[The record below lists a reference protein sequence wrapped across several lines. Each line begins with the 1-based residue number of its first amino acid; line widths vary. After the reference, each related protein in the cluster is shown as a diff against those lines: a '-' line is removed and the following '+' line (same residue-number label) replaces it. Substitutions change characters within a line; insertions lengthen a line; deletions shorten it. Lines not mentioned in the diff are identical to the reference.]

1 MEARFAQLETL
12 ITSMATQVK
21 FTTFGS
27 GKAKDRENGSNVDPR
42 LFCGV
47 GFLRLMAPN
56 ESMPRMLED
65 HGLWAVD
72 DGNHVTILNPNFHN
86 YISDKG

>member
-21 FTTFGS
+21 FTTYGL
-27 GKAKDRENGSNVDPR
+27 GKAKDWKNGSNVDLK

-47 GFLRLMAPN
+47 GFLGLMAPN
-56 ESMPRMLED
+56 ESMPRMLKD
-65 HGLWAVD
+65 HGLWQ
-72 DGNHVTILNPNFHN
+72 
-86 YISDKG
+86 

>member
-21 FTTFGS
+21 FTTS
-27 GKAKDRENGSNVDPR
+27 RLGKAKDQKNGSNVDPR

-47 GFLRLMAPN
+47 GFSGLMAPN
-56 ESMPRMLED
+56 EIC
-65 HGLWAVD
+65 H
-72 DGNHVTILNPNFHN
+72 IC
-86 YISDKG
+86 